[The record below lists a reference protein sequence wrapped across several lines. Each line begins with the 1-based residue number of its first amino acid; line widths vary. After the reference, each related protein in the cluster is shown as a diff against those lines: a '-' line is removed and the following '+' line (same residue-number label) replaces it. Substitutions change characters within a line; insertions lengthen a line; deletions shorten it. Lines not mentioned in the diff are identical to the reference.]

1 MFIRIDLPEDHRRAA
16 VLIQRLTFLSQFLT
30 RFDVDHWERI
40 WRYYERE
47 ATPDLPYI
55 RGLLRAFVNKGR
67 AHHLASG
74 RLQIRKG
81 ESCLTLDRVAMQA
94 EVTLPV
100 GRVLF
105 YPIFSNVPG
114 PVTTDYFQ
122 VVRTGPAEFFQALSL
137 LELVGLNAQAMQ
149 LLDMLEEG
157 MFTFKYPE

>member
-1 MFIRIDLPEDHRRAA
+1 M
-16 VLIQRLTFLSQFLT
+16 
-30 RFDVDHWERI
+30 
-40 WRYYERE
+40 
-47 ATPDLPYI
+47 
-55 RGLLRAFVNKGR
+55 
-67 AHHLASG
+67 
-74 RLQIRKG
+74 
-81 ESCLTLDRVAMQA
+81 
-94 EVTLPV
+94 
-100 GRVLF
+100 LF